1 MIDLKYRGANDL
13 EVIIYKLRNYAD
25 YLEEKINSLEEKI
38 NEQDR
43 LIKQLKE
50 QIKDQIKSSN

>member
-25 YLEEKINSLEEKI
+25 DLENKIKEQEE
-38 NEQDR
+38 
-43 LIKQLKE
+43 LIKQLK
-50 QIKDQIKSSN
+50 DQIKSNN

>member
-13 EVIIYKLRNYAD
+13 EVIIHKLRNYAD
-25 YLEEKINSLEEKI
+25 DLENKIK
-38 NEQDR
+38 EQDE

-50 QIKDQIKSSN
+50 DLKNK

>member
-13 EVIIYKLRNYAD
+13 EVIIHKLRNYAD
-25 YLEEKINSLEEKI
+25 DLENKIK
-38 NEQDR
+38 EQDE

-50 QIKDQIKSSN
+50 ELKNK

>member
-13 EVIIYKLRNYAD
+13 EVIIHKLRNYAD
-25 YLEEKINSLEEKI
+25 YLENKIK
-38 NEQDR
+38 EQDE

-50 QIKDQIKSSN
+50 ELKNK

>member
-1 MIDLKYRGANDL
+1 MMDLKYRGANDL

-25 YLEEKINSLEEKI
+25 DLENKIKEQEE
-38 NEQDR
+38 

-50 QIKDQIKSSN
+50 QIKSNN

>member
-13 EVIIYKLRNYAD
+13 EVIIHKLRNYAD
-25 YLEEKINSLEEKI
+25 TLENKIK
-38 NEQDR
+38 EQDE

-50 QIKDQIKSSN
+50 ELKNK

>member
-13 EVIIYKLRNYAD
+13 EVIIHKLRNYAD
-25 YLEEKINSLEEKI
+25 DLENKIKEQEE
-38 NEQDR
+38 
-43 LIKQLKE
+43 LIKKLKE

>member
-25 YLEEKINSLEEKI
+25 YLEEKIK
-38 NEQDR
+38 EQDE
-43 LIKQLKE
+43 LIKKLKE

>member
-13 EVIIYKLRNYAD
+13 EVIIHKLRNYAD
-25 YLEEKINSLEEKI
+25 TLENKIKEHDE
-38 NEQDR
+38 

-50 QIKDQIKSSN
+50 ELKNK

>member
-1 MIDLKYRGANDL
+1 MMDLKYRGANDL

-25 YLEEKINSLEEKI
+25 DLENKIKEQEE
-38 NEQDR
+38 

-50 QIKDQIKSSN
+50 QIKSSN